1 MGDTHIS
8 SGNRSGRPAPKR
20 VELIQ
25 WKCVSAHVPALQSP
39 RADKMHVHSTG
50 AGSLM
55 NLDTNPQCF
64 NTHCQHKYC
73 TKKCTVER
81 ILVNVARDRTPEG
94 W

>member
-1 MGDTHIS
+1 
-8 SGNRSGRPAPKR
+8 
-20 VELIQ
+20 
-25 WKCVSAHVPALQSP
+25 
-39 RADKMHVHSTG
+39 
-50 AGSLM
+50 M